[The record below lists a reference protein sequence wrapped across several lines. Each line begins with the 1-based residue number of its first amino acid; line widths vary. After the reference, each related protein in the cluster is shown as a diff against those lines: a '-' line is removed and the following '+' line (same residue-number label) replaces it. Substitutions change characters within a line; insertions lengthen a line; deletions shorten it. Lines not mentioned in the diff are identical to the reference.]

1 MKQILLS
8 DLAVEQL
15 KGMPPQ
21 AGRRMLAALQR
32 LRLFPESAPRLT
44 LAGYTNYR
52 QLVVRPYQAIYRFL
66 PEEDQ
71 VRVYCILHA
80 RRRLPAPEFLQYQT
94 F

>member
-15 KGMPPQ
+15 KAMPPQ
-21 AGRRMLAALQR
+21 AGRRMLNALQR
-32 LRLFPESAPRLT
+32 LRLFPESAPQLH
-44 LAGYTNYR
+44 LEGYAMYR
-52 QLVVRPYQAIYRFL
+52 RLVVRPYQAIYRYL

-71 VRVYCILHA
+71 VRVYCILHL
-80 RRRLPAPEFLQYQT
+80 RRRLLAPEFLRHQT